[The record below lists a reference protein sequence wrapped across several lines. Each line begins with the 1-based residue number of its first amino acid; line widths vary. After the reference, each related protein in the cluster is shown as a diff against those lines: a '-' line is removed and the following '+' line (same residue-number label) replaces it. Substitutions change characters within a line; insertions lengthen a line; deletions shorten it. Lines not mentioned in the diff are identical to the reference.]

1 MAHKCFIPLDK
12 EEMSHLHRLYP
23 IETGMNNP
31 ILRKK
36 SKEIKE
42 INDEIKEFSDILMKL
57 MWEYDG
63 VWLAAPQIGKNI
75 RMVAISQWKITKKD
89 SWLLGEFIMINPEI
103 IQASQEMSLST
114 ESCLSLPWLEGKV
127 KRHKSIQV
135 QYTDI
140 KGNQQTKKV
149 KDFNAF
155 IIQHEIDH
163 LNGILYADKVVGE
176 LKKTKK

>member
-1 MAHKCFIPLDK
+1 
-12 EEMSHLHRLYP
+12 MSHLHRLYP
-23 IETGMNNP
+23 VQTGIDNA

-36 SKEIKE
+36 SKEIDE
-42 INDEIKEFSDILMKL
+42 ITDEIKEFSEILSKL

-63 VWLAAPQIGKNI
+63 VGLAAPQVGKNI
-75 RMVAISQWKITKKD
+75 RMIIITQWKITKKEYG
-89 SWLLGEFIMINPEI
+89 LIGESVMINPKI
-103 IQASQEMSLST
+103 IQASQEMTLST